1 MDLLKIIQ
9 AHVLYFGNN
18 LSSGYVAIVTLLTRL
33 SKNSSLIDNVFK
45 TNLSPDLCSYILDFH
60 INDHQPVIL
69 FSDNDLPQ
77 IGVEYITI
85 KANTEEARKQ
95 VHCEFIS
102 KQVFRPL
109 DSIIQGAYPN

>member
-1 MDLLKIIQ
+1 MLKIIQ
-9 AHVLYFGNN
+9 AHVVYFGNN
-18 LSSGYVAIVTLLTRL
+18 LSSGYVPIVTLLTRL

-45 TNLSPDLCSYILDFH
+45 TNPDLCSYILDFH
-60 INDHQPVIL
+60 ISDHQPAKL

-95 VHCEFIS
+95 VHYEFIS

-109 DSIIQGAYPN
+109 DSII